1 MKSKILASYTILRTF
16 EIDEDLTD
24 EDIDAL
30 IKKDLI
36 EMGIFHEVNDI
47 EWDKYIEEE

>member
-1 MKSKILASYTILRTF
+1 MKSKILTSYTILRTF

-24 EDIDAL
+24 EDINTL
-30 IKKDLI
+30 IEKDLI

-47 EWDKYIEEE
+47 EWDKHIGEE

>member
-24 EDIDAL
+24 EDIDTL
-30 IKKDLI
+30 IEKDLI
-36 EMGIFHEVNDI
+36 EIGIYDKVNDI

>member
-1 MKSKILASYTILRTF
+1 MKSKILVTYTILRTF

-24 EDIDAL
+24 EDIDTL
-30 IKKDLI
+30 IEKDLT

>member
-24 EDIDAL
+24 EDIDTL
-30 IKKDLI
+30 IEKDLI
-36 EMGIFHEVNDI
+36 EMGIFHEVDDI
-47 EWDKYIEEE
+47 EWEKHIEEE

>member
-1 MKSKILASYTILRTF
+1 MKSKVLASYTILRTF

-24 EDIDAL
+24 EDIDTL
-30 IKKDLI
+30 IEKDLI

-47 EWDKYIEEE
+47 EWDKYMEEE